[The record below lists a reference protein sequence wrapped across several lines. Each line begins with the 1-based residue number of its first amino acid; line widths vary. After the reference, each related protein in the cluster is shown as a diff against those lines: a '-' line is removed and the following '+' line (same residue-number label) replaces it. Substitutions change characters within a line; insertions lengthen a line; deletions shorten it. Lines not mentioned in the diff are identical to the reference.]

1 LFPSW
6 RRSFLHDLLP
16 RDGACLGRV
25 AQKVQALRDDEKGSV
40 AQIFAVTLI
49 PLAGFSGF
57 ALDYARISLA
67 RAELQTAIDSAGLA
81 VAHLPRS
88 ASVATVE
95 QKAHEW
101 VNVRLA
107 GKGFGPVTITAQRE
121 TNGISFAATTTMGL
135 TLFQVLREEPVEL
148 TARSEVNWSIGK
160 VEIALVLDNTAS
172 MVNNN
177 SPKLKNLKT
186 ASASL
191 IDQLE
196 QATAEP
202 GQVKV
207 GIVPFSMT
215 VNIGAGY
222 KNMPWMTGISP
233 VSPDIFTNNTT
244 NKSRFTLFNGMS
256 VNWAGCVE
264 SRPSPYDVQDTAPNA
279 GVPATLFVP
288 FFAPDEPDVW
298 EGGGNNPY
306 TNNYL
311 DDEKPLL
318 VSWNWKQRQGNVN
331 KYNKKPKSGTSSS
344 GYKFGPNAGCELQSL
359 LRLTSNMADVRSK
372 ITSMTAVGDTNIPI
386 GLVWGWHALSP
397 NLPFADGVPYG
408 TPDLTKYI
416 ILMTDGDNSNAIP
429 DSDNKNA
436 SYYSGIGYIWQNRLG
451 ITGGTLTQ
459 RQQVMDG
466 RLSTLCTNI
475 KASGIQIFTVRVE
488 VNSNS
493 SSLLENCA
501 SDKEMFFNVSNSADL
516 NEIFG
521 RIGEKITKLHLSK

>member
-1 LFPSW
+1 MFLS
-6 RRSFLHDLLP
+6 RRRTFLRGRLP
-16 RDGACLGRV
+16 RVEACLVHAARKVRV
-25 AQKVQALRDDEKGSV
+25 LHRDEKGSV
-40 AQIFAVTLI
+40 AQIFAVSLI
-49 PLAGFSGF
+49 PLAGFSGL
-57 ALDYARISLA
+57 ALDYARLTLA
-67 RAELQTAIDSAGLA
+67 QAELQTAIDSAGLA

-95 QKAHEW
+95 QKAQEW

-107 GKGFGPVTITAQRE
+107 GKGFGPITITAQRE
-121 TNGISFAATTTMGL
+121 TNGISFAASTTMGL
-135 TLFQVLREEPVEL
+135 TLFKVLREEPVDL

-160 VEIALVLDNTAS
+160 VEIALVLDNTGS
-172 MVNNN
+172 MTQNN

-186 ASASL
+186 AAASL

-207 GIVPFSMT
+207 GVVPFSMT
-215 VNIGAGY
+215 VNVGSAYQTASWIDSAGL
-222 KNMPWMTGISP
+222 SP
-233 VSPDIFTNNTT
+233 INGEIFSS
-244 NKSRFTLFNGMS
+244 NKGRFTLFTGMN
-256 VNWAGCVE
+256 VKWAGCVE
-264 SRPSPYDVQDTAPNA
+264 SRPAPYDVQDTPPSST
-279 GVPATLFVP
+279 VPATLFVP
-288 FFAPDEPDVW
+288 YFAPDEPGPGNGNDDTYPNDYLSDQKPSW
-298 EGGGNNPY
+298 E
-306 TNNYL
+306 
-311 DDEKPLL
+311 
-318 VSWNWKQRQGNVN
+318 SWSWKQRQANVA
-331 KYNKKPKSGTSSS
+331 KYNTSPRAGRNGA
-344 GYKFGPNAGCELQSL
+344 GYRFGPNAGCELQSL
-359 LRLTSNMADVRSK
+359 LRLTSNMDDVRTK
-372 ITSMTAVGDTNIPI
+372 IASLTAIGDTNIPI

-397 NLPFADGVPYG
+397 NAPFSDGVAYG

-416 ILMTDGDNSNAIP
+416 ILMTDGDNANFRPS
-429 DSDNKNA
+429 DSDIKNE
-436 SYYSGIGYIWQNRLG
+436 SIYSGIGYIWQKRLG
-451 ITGGTLTQ
+451 ITSGTATQ

-488 VNSNS
+488 VNSNT